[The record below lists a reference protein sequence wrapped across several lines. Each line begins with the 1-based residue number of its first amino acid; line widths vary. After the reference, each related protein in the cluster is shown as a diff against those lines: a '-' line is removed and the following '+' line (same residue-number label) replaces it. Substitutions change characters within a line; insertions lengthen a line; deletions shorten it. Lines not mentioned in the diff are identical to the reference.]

1 VLCEKDRKMD
11 TPIATLA
18 FIYSTLELDGADD
31 VSDMESVALRDV
43 RTSRASHHKPQA
55 NYDASW

>member
-1 VLCEKDRKMD
+1 MD